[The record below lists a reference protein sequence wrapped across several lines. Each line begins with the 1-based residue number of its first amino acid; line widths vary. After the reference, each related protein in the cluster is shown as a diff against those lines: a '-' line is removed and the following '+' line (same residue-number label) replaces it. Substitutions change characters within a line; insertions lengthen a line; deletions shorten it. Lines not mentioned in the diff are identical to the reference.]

1 MMRLLPGVAGALLLG
16 SSSTAM
22 AAEPDATD
30 IEVDLYGEQARA
42 ARVWPEGIP
51 RVRWWE
57 WAGSGALLGGSL
69 ALRFAVPV
77 DGEPN
82 WRSGILFDEDVYD
95 AVFVASPTLNESW
108 GLIGDVGYLG
118 SFAWAAVD
126 PLIAGL
132 TYDWDT
138 TLQMLGMNVEA
149 FAIYST
155 VITLAQLGVRRERPQ
170 STKECGDPELA
181 AELGIACS
189 DTAQNRNRSFI
200 GGHTGTA
207 ATAATLSCIHH
218 SQLPLW
224 GGGGADVL
232 PCVSGWLVTATV
244 FTSRTVTGKHWVS
257 DNLLGLF
264 VGAGSA
270 TVPYFLHYYLEAEP
284 IGADDTVLATPP
296 SLVVVPE
303 TGGASLALSGT
314 LW

>member
-1 MMRLLPGVAGALLLG
+1 VAGALVLG
-16 SSSTAM
+16 PSAAAAGEPPSSS
-22 AAEPDATD
+22 DAT
-30 IEVDLYGEQARA
+30 EAPLYGEEARA
-42 ARVWPEGIP
+42 AKVWPEGIP

-69 ALRFAVPV
+69 ALRFTVPV

-82 WRSGILFDEDVYD
+82 WRSGILFDEAAYD
-95 AVFVASPTLNESW
+95 AAFITSPRLNESW
-108 GLIGDVGYLG
+108 RVIGDAGYFG
-118 SFAWAAVD
+118 SFAWAVVD
-126 PLIAGL
+126 PLIAGF

-138 TLQMLGMNVEA
+138 TVQMLGMNAEA
-149 FAIYST
+149 FAIYSA
-155 VITLAQLGVRRERPQ
+155 VITLAQLGVRRERPE
-170 STKECGDPELA
+170 STEECGRNPELV

-224 GGGGADVL
+224 GGGGGEVI
-232 PCVSGWLVTATV
+232 PCVTGWLVTASV

-257 DNLLGLF
+257 DNALGLF

-270 TVPYFLHYYLEAEP
+270 AVPYFLHYHLEAEP

-296 SLVVVPE
+296 LVMVQPQ
-303 TGGASLALSGT
+303 TGGAQVSISGAL
-314 LW
+314 W